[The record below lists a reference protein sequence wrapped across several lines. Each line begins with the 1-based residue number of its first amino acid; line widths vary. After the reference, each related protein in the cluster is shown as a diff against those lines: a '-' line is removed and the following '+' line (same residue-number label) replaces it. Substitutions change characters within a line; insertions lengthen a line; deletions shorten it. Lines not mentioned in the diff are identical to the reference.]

1 MECGQC
7 ERWAIAVKVAG
18 LTGTK
23 RKKMLQ
29 GDYQSVL
36 EAKDQ
41 DQFRSVVIRF
51 AQHLGFDKV
60 SVTVAVDHVGAAP
73 EFLAVHNTPLAFQQ
87 TYDDVSIGKRDPV
100 LQHCKRNSVP
110 IIWGQQTYLKHDAIE
125 LWEHQAHFGYR
136 NGIAMA
142 LHLPEGRHFALG
154 VERDQELP
162 TDGGELTRIVA
173 DLQLFAVHAQDTAL
187 RVLVSEAARP
197 ELPALTPRELEVL
210 RWTMDGKVTN
220 EISTLLG
227 IGDRTTVFHLQNAML
242 KLNCNSKHV
251 AVVKA
256 LRLGLIQ

>member
-1 MECGQC
+1 
-7 ERWAIAVKVAG
+7 
-18 LTGTK
+18 
-23 RKKMLQ
+23 MLQ

-36 EAKDQ
+36 EAKDH

-51 AQHLGFDKV
+51 AQQLGFDKV
-60 SVTVAVDHVGAAP
+60 SAMVAVDRVGSPP
-73 EFLAVHNTPLAFQQ
+73 EFVAVHNAPLAYLQ
-87 TYDDVSIGKRDPV
+87 TFDDLSVSKRDPIA
-100 LQHCKRNSVP
+100 QHCKRNTVP
-110 IIWGQQTYLKHDAIE
+110 ILWGQHTYLKNNAIE
-125 LWEHQAHFGYR
+125 QWEHQAHFGYR

-142 LHLPEGRHFALG
+142 LHLPEGRHFMLG

-162 TDGGELTRIVA
+162 TDAGELTRIVA

-197 ELPALTPRELEVL
+197 ELPALTPRELEIL
-210 RWTMDGKVTN
+210 RLTMDGKVTH

-227 IGDRTTVFHLQNAML
+227 IGDRTTVFHIQNAML

>member
-1 MECGQC
+1 
-7 ERWAIAVKVAG
+7 
-18 LTGTK
+18 
-23 RKKMLQ
+23 MLQ

-36 EAKDQ
+36 EATNQ
-41 DQFRSVVIRF
+41 DQFRAVVIRF
-51 AQHLGFDKV
+51 AQNLGFDKV
-60 SVTVAVDHVGAAP
+60 SAMVAVDHVGAES
-73 EFLAVHNTPLAFQQ
+73 EFVAVHNAPLAYLRTFE
-87 TYDDVSIGKRDPV
+87 DLSVSKRDPIA
-100 LQHCKRNSVP
+100 QHCKRNTVP
-110 IIWGQQTYLKHDAIE
+110 ILWGQHTYLQKNAIE
-125 LWEHQAHFGYR
+125 QWEHQAHFGYR

-142 LHLPEGRHFALG
+142 LHLPEGRHFMLG

-162 TDGGELTRIVA
+162 SDASELTRVVA

-210 RWTMDGKVTN
+210 RWTMEGKVTN
-220 EISTLLG
+220 EISALLG
-227 IGDRTTVFHLQNAML
+227 IAERTTVFHIQNAML

>member
-1 MECGQC
+1 
-7 ERWAIAVKVAG
+7 
-18 LTGTK
+18 
-23 RKKMLQ
+23 MLQ

-36 EAKDQ
+36 EATNQ

-51 AQHLGFDKV
+51 AQRLGFDKV
-60 SVTVAVDHVGAAP
+60 SAMVAVDHVGATP
-73 EFLAVHNTPLAFQQ
+73 EFVAIHNAPLAYVDTFE
-87 TYDDVSIGKRDPV
+87 DLSVSRRDPIA
-100 LQHCKRNSVP
+100 QHCKRNTVP
-110 IIWGQQTYLKHDAIE
+110 ILWGQHTYLKSNAIE
-125 LWEHQAHFGYR
+125 QWEHQARFGYR

-142 LHLPEGRHFALG
+142 LHLPEGRHFMLG

-162 TDGGELTRIVA
+162 TDAGELTRVVA

-187 RVLVSEAARP
+187 RVLVSEGARP

-210 RWTMDGKVTN
+210 RLTMDGKVTH
-220 EISTLLG
+220 EISSLLG
-227 IGDRTTVFHLQNAML
+227 IGERTTVFHIQNAML

>member
-1 MECGQC
+1 
-7 ERWAIAVKVAG
+7 
-18 LTGTK
+18 
-23 RKKMLQ
+23 MLQ

-36 EAKDQ
+36 EATNL
-41 DQFRSVVIRF
+41 DQFRSVVIHF

-60 SVTVAVDHVGAAP
+60 AATVAVDRLGGDSEFVAIHNAP
-73 EFLAVHNTPLAFQQ
+73 NAYLKTFEDL
-87 TYDDVSIGKRDPV
+87 SISKRDPIA
-100 LQHCKRNSVP
+100 QHCKRHTVP
-110 IIWGQQTYLKHDAIE
+110 IIWGQQTYVDSNSAE
-125 LWEHQAHFGYR
+125 LWERQAQFGYR

-142 LHLPEGRHFALG
+142 LHLPEGRHFLLG
-154 VERDQELP
+154 VERDQALP
-162 TDGGELTRIVA
+162 SDGGELTRVVA

-197 ELPALTPRELEVL
+197 ELPAMTPRELEIL
-210 RWTMDGKVTN
+210 RLTMDGKVTH

-227 IGDRTTVFHLQNAML
+227 IGDRTTVFHIQNAML